1 MKYTFFL
8 IFIVFITVSSITCSV
23 QKRADQT
30 TMLFGQKW
38 ILYEL
43 NGKSISEITGL
54 QNQAFIQFEQN
65 ENKVSGNGSC
75 NNFFGTLTLKENQGI
90 QISKLGATRMFC
102 EQMQIE
108 VELMTTL
115 ENTVSYSI
123 ANEQL
128 TMISNE
134 KTKSLRFELESKTK
148 K

>member
-23 QKRADQT
+23 QKRADQIK
-30 TMLFGQKW
+30 MLFGQKW